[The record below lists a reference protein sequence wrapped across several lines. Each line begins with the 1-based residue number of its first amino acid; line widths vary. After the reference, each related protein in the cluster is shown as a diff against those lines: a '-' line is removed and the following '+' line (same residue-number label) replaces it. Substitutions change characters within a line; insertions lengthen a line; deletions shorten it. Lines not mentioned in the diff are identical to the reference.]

1 MTTREAAE
9 PAAPIADAL
18 GDQLVR
24 WSATVCVVVV
34 TAIAAV
40 ISYGHARELVTHYG
54 VAGWTADAMPL
65 TIDGLVAT
73 CSLVIVDCARH
84 DRRAPWHAWVL
95 LVTGA
100 CATVAA
106 NVAAGIS
113 HGIVGAVIA
122 GWPALVACGCFEL
135 LIRQRKASL
144 PRRAEQHAIPAED
157 TGADPRVSEARRIYA
172 GVLAAGRSPS
182 IRDIKRDLHVGSGRA
197 SAIRSAL
204 SPAPMIIPDA
214 A

>member
-1 MTTREAAE
+1 MNSRELVE
-9 PAAPIADAL
+9 PPAPVADTL
-18 GDQLVR
+18 GDQIVR

-34 TAIAAV
+34 TAIAAI
-40 ISYGHARELVTHYG
+40 ISYGHARQLVTRYG
-54 VAGWTADAMPL
+54 VTGWTADAMPL

-84 DRRAPWHAWVL
+84 GRHAPWHAWVL

-113 HGIVGAVIA
+113 HGIVGAIIA

-135 LIRQRKASL
+135 LIRQRKESRPTA
-144 PRRAEQHAIPAED
+144 AKADGEPARD
-157 TGADPRVSEARRIYA
+157 TSTDPALAEARRLYA
-172 GVLAAGRSPS
+172 SILAAGRSPA

-204 SPAPMIIPDA
+204 SPAPIMIPDA